1 MKTEE
6 NRKLQTD
13 ERAELEAW
21 RYWAMLRANDPASGI
36 AFVKAKR
43 LMQINLKAEEER

>member
-1 MKTEE
+1 MKTQE
-6 NRKLQTD
+6 NRELNDD
-13 ERAELEAW
+13 ERTELEAW
-21 RYWAMLRANDPASGI
+21 RYWAMLRANDPSSGL